1 MKKILALILTL
12 VMVLSLVACGEKP
25 VEPDQPEE
33 PDTSIILQ
41 EGNEYGAPA
50 GRVLVM
56 YWSPYGSGTTKYV
69 DPHIEAFN
77 NMQDEY
83 WVVREYNG
91 GYYDQIAKLMATEK
105 KDLPALVNSSSETV
119 GSYLHSGLIKMVQD
133 YIDADPSYD
142 RELYAPLTATYG
154 NEDGMI
160 GYPIGLSLSG
170 FFYNKTIFDK
180 AGIDPTTLTSFDK
193 IYEAS
198 KKLVDGGFCK
208 YALSEEHSG
217 IWANYAFHREGFYTV
232 DNENASTGLPTKCLY
247 DDNSNGFADIVK
259 QYYTQWADLA
269 AGGYVFPVGSS
280 KKDELEPAMAA
291 GDLAMMITTNSS
303 YKRIKEACEANGM
316 EVGFQP
322 QYSITENGKKSGF
335 CTSGNGMFI
344 IDNGK
349 TKSMQGAY
357 EFLKY
362 FTSVEVQ
369 LQWNQDTSYMP
380 MYKEIYEHPDFQAT
394 LSWRPS
400 FDQNIKDF
408 LAGDDSAFYAF
419 TATNNEYTL
428 AQQTC
433 LEAVCNGTPVDDAI
447 AQMVSS
453 INDAF
458 ELYNMANS

>member
-12 VMVLSLVACGEKP
+12 IMVLSLVACGEKP

-33 PDTSIILQ
+33 DTSIILQ

-56 YWSPYGSGTTKYV
+56 YWSTYGSSTAEFV
-69 DPHIEAFN
+69 DVIIKEFN
-77 NMQDEY
+77 EMQDEY

-91 GYYDQIAKLMATEK
+91 GYYDQIAKLMATEQ
-105 KDLPALVNSSSETV
+105 KDLPALCNSSSETV
-119 GSYLHSGLIKMVQD
+119 GAYLHSGIIKMVQD
-133 YIDADPSYD
+133 YIDADPTYD

-154 NEDGMI
+154 NADGMI
-160 GYPIGLSLSG
+160 GYPIGLSQSG
-170 FFYNKTIFDK
+170 FFYNKTVFDK
-180 AGIDPTTLTSFDK
+180 AGIDPTTLNSFED

-198 KKLVDGGFCK
+198 LKICGEGHAK

-247 DDNSNGFADIVK
+247 DDNSNGFADVVK

-269 AGGYVFPVGSS
+269 AKGYVYPVGSS
-280 KKDELEPAMAA
+280 KKDELEPAFANA
-291 GDLAMMITTNSS
+291 DLAMIITTNSS
-303 YKRIKEACEANGM
+303 YKRIYEACKANGH
-316 EVGFQP
+316 EIGFQLM
-322 QYSITENGKKSGF
+322 YTITDEGKGTGY

-349 TKSMQGAY
+349 TKSMQGAW

-362 FTSVEVQ
+362 FTSPEVQ
-369 LQWNQDTSYMP
+369 LRWNQMTSYMP
-380 MYKEIYEHPDFQAT
+380 MYKEIYDMPEYQAD
-394 LSWRPS
+394 LEWRPS
-400 FDQNIKDF
+400 FKQNIEDF

-433 LEAVCNGTPVDDAI
+433 LEAVCNGTPVDEAI
-447 AQMVSS
+447 ATMVQT

-458 ELYNMANS
+458 ELYNQTNS

>member
-12 VMVLSLVACGEKP
+12 VMALSLVACGEKP
-25 VEPDQPEE
+25 VDDAQEE
-33 PDTSIILQ
+33 DTSIVLE

-50 GRVLVM
+50 GRILVM
-56 YWSPYGSGTTKYV
+56 YWSPYGSSTAQYV
-69 DPHIEAFN
+69 DEYINAFN
-77 NMQDEY
+77 NEVQDTY

-91 GYYDQIAKLMATEK
+91 GYYDQIAKLMATEQ

-133 YIDADPSYD
+133 YIDADDDYD

-180 AGIDPTTLTSFDK
+180 AGIDPTSLTSFED

-198 KKLVDGGFCK
+198 KKLVDGGYCK

-217 IWANYAFHREGFYTV
+217 IWANYAFHREGYYTV
-232 DNENASTGLPTKCLY
+232 DNDNASTGLPTKALY

-259 QYYTQWADLA
+259 QYYTMWADLA
-269 AGGYVFPVGSS
+269 AGGYIYPVGSS
-280 KKDELEPAMAA
+280 KKDELEPAMAN
-291 GDLAMMITTNSS
+291 GELAMIITTNSS
-303 YKRIKEACEANGM
+303 YKRIKEACEVNGY

-322 QYSITENGKKSGF
+322 QYSITDNGKNSGY

-357 EFLKY
+357 EFLMY

-369 LQWNQDTSYMP
+369 LDWNQKTSYMP
-380 MYKEIYEHPDFQAT
+380 MYEEIYQHADFQAT
-394 LSWRPS
+394 LEWRPS

-433 LEAVCNGTPVDDAI
+433 LEDVCNGVPVDDAI
-447 AQMVSS
+447 AKMVQT

-458 ELYNMANS
+458 EMYNLANG

>member
-25 VEPDQPEE
+25 VDDPVEE
-33 PDTSIILQ
+33 DTSIILQ

-56 YWSPYGSGTTKYV
+56 YWSTYGSSTAEFV
-69 DPHIEAFN
+69 DVIIKEFN
-77 NMQDEY
+77 EMQDEY

-91 GYYDQIAKLMATEK
+91 GYYDQIAKLMATEQ
-105 KDLPALVNSSSETV
+105 KDLPALCNSSSETV
-119 GSYLHSGLIKMVQD
+119 GAYLHSGIIKMVQD
-133 YIDADPSYD
+133 YIDADPTYD

-154 NEDGMI
+154 NADGMI
-160 GYPIGLSLSG
+160 GYPIGLSQSG
-170 FFYNKTIFDK
+170 FFYNKTVFDK
-180 AGIDPTTLTSFDK
+180 AGIDPTSLKSFED

-198 KKLVDGGFCK
+198 LKICGEGHAK

-232 DNENASTGLPTKCLY
+232 DNENASAGLPTKCLY

-447 AQMVSS
+447 AQMVTS

>member
-1 MKKILALILTL
+1 MKKIIALILSL
-12 VMVLSLVACGEKP
+12 IMVLSLVACGEKP
-25 VEPDQPEE
+25 VDTPEE
-33 PDTSIILQ
+33 PDQSIVLQ

-50 GRVLVM
+50 GRILVM

-77 NMQDEY
+77 NMQDTY

-133 YIDADPSYD
+133 YIDADDSYD

-180 AGIDPTTLTSFDK
+180 AGIDPTSLTSFED
-193 IYEAS
+193 IYDAS
-198 KKLVDGGFCK
+198 IKLVDGGYCK
-208 YALSEEHSG
+208 YAISEEHSG

-259 QYYTQWADLA
+259 KYYTMWAELDA
-269 AGGYVFPVGSS
+269 KGCVYEVGSS

-291 GDLAMMITTNSS
+291 GDLAMIITTNSS
-303 YKRIKEACEANGM
+303 YKRIKEACEANGY

-322 QYSITENGKKSGF
+322 QYSITRNGKNSGF

-344 IDNGK
+344 IDNGQAK
-349 TKSMQGAY
+349 AMQGAY

-380 MYKEIYEHPDFQAT
+380 MYEEIYQHPDFQAT

-433 LEAVCNGTPVDDAI
+433 LEAVCNDVPVDQAI
-447 AQMVSS
+447 ADMVTT

-458 ELYNMANS
+458 ELYNLTNS

>member
-1 MKKILALILTL
+1 
-12 VMVLSLVACGEKP
+12 
-25 VEPDQPEE
+25 
-33 PDTSIILQ
+33 
-41 EGNEYGAPA
+41 
-50 GRVLVM
+50 
-56 YWSPYGSGTTKYV
+56 
-69 DPHIEAFN
+69 
-77 NMQDEY
+77 
-83 WVVREYNG
+83 
-91 GYYDQIAKLMATEK
+91 
-105 KDLPALVNSSSETV
+105 
-119 GSYLHSGLIKMVQD
+119 
-133 YIDADPSYD
+133 
-142 RELYAPLTATYG
+142 
-154 NEDGMI
+154 
-160 GYPIGLSLSG
+160 
-170 FFYNKTIFDK
+170 
-180 AGIDPTTLTSFDK
+180 
-193 IYEAS
+193 
-198 KKLVDGGFCK
+198 
-208 YALSEEHSG
+208 
-217 IWANYAFHREGFYTV
+217 
-232 DNENASTGLPTKCLY
+232 
-247 DDNSNGFADIVK
+247 
-259 QYYTQWADLA
+259 
-269 AGGYVFPVGSS
+269 
-280 KKDELEPAMAA
+280 
-291 GDLAMMITTNSS
+291 MMITTNSS

-447 AQMVSS
+447 AQMVTS